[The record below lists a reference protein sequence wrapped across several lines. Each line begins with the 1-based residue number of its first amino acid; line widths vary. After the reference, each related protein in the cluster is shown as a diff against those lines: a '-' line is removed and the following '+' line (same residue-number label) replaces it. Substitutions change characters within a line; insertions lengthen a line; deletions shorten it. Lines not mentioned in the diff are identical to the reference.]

1 MTAKYGILKS
11 VTNTGRDD
19 ELLAVFASPISIV
32 SNEQVIKGDTLS
44 LKRRAAD
51 LGVQRWEI
59 ESECSQLEEAHEF
72 TVHAM
77 KYGTHTPFPI
87 RMPQLYKKR
96 ATGAPGHLLTK
107 TGAAVQADTVAV
119 YSDDPIAAM
128 TYGLRPGEFI
138 SFNGQQKVYMVMA
151 SRYDSAN
158 NVLNLTVKPRIR
170 QAVAAGTLLFYGA
183 RVTMMA
189 YYDIDN
195 ATGIKY
201 TDGVLAAPG
210 TLKFVEA

>member
-1 MTAKYGILKS
+1 MTARYGILKS

-19 ELLAVFASPISIV
+19 ELLAVFASPISIN

-44 LKRRAAD
+44 LRRRASD

-59 ESECSQLEEAHEF
+59 EAECMQLEEAHEF

-77 KYGTHTPFPI
+77 KFGVHTPFPI
-87 RMPQLYKKR
+87 RMPQLYKKK
-96 ATGAPGHLLTK
+96 ASGDPGHLLTK
-107 TGAAVQADTVAV
+107 TGATVQADTVVV
-119 YSDDPIAAM
+119 YSDDSIAAQ
-128 TYGLRPGEFI
+128 TYGLKPGEFI
-138 SFNGQQKVYMVMA
+138 RFDGQQKVYMVM
-151 SRYDSAN
+151 SCEYDAVN
-158 NVLNLTVKPRIR
+158 NVMALGVKPRIR
-170 QAVAAGTLLFYGA
+170 QAITAGTLVFHGDK
-183 RVTMMA
+183 VTMMV

-201 TDGVLAAPG
+201 TDGILAAPG